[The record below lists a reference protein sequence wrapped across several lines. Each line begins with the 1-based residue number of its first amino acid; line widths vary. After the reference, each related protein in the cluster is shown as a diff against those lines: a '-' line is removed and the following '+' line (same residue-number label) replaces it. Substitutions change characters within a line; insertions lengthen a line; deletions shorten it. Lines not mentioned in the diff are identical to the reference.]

1 MFGDTVYIKGILMS
15 ILFTKKLLI
24 AVSISGLLSA
34 PVALAGETNSWK
46 NEAQDAWIDGKAEA
60 TLLFNG
66 NLDSFDINTDVESG
80 VVTLTGKVDNSIE
93 KELAS
98 ELVMGIS
105 GVTNVVNELTVINEV
120 NKDSAAATAYTDAKI
135 VTVIT
140 SRYLFNS
147 QVSGLAIDVDVEDRV
162 VTLNGEVSS
171 EEEKDLAINIAK
183 NASDVREVK
192 SNLIVTNA

>member
-1 MFGDTVYIKGILMS
+1 MS
-15 ILFTKKLLI
+15 LLFTRKLLI
-24 AVSISGLLSA
+24 AVSVSGLLSA
-34 PVALAGETNSWK
+34 PVALAGEMDNWK
-46 NEAQDAWIDGKAEA
+46 NDAQDAWIDGKAEA

-80 VVTLTGKVDNSIE
+80 IVTLTGKVDNSIE

-105 GVTNVVNELTVINEV
+105 GVNHVVNELTVINEV
-120 NKDSAAATAYTDAKI
+120 NKNSEAAAAYTDAKI

-147 QVSGLAIDVDVEDRV
+147 DVSGLAIDVDVADQV

-171 EEEKDLAINIAK
+171 EEEKALAINIAK
-183 NASDVREVK
+183 NVSDVSEVK
-192 SNLIVTNA
+192 SNLIVKNA